1 MGVDVVITCS
11 PDGVILDELPVLVQR
26 GDKMAR
32 TVDAARGTLREHSP
46 VDTWAK
52 LTVVTAEQLD
62 CTTPRQQH
70 AVKMAVTAALLLAQQ
85 TEHMDL

>member
-1 MGVDVVITCS
+1 MDDLADDIERARQVA
-11 PDGVILDELPVLVQR
+11 DEQW
-26 GDKMAR
+26 AR
-32 TVDAARGTLREHSP
+32 STELFSDLVDAARGTLREHSP